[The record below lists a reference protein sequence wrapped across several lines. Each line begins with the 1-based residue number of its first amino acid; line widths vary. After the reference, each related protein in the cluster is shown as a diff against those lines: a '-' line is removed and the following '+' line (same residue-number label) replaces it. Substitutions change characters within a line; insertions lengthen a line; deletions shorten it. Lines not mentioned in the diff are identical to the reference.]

1 MPAQVPGAKNAKGF
15 PAGKQQVQGHLTL
28 IDPATGKLQPVD
40 DVSLQILRQWR
51 SGNSVISMKDGSY
64 GLGNV
69 APGVYSVIAR
79 GQNAFAA
86 FSVNLHAD
94 SGVHDSTKSAIDL
107 IIAAVPTSNMPQ
119 TKKLLKQT
127 QPTGF
132 DTRETGSPTALVNDK
147 QDGDV
152 RLLLSSY
159 QKAELT
165 DDSRLT
171 GRIHRL
177 DPVTG
182 KDLPIIN
189 STVYLLRNDHIVGR
203 EKLNRNGTFSMK
215 FIRPAAYSLV
225 ASGEDGFLAISVD
238 VVPHKNAA
246 RRNGAPTPV
255 RFQEQV
261 VQDDQVIDEFGVE
274 AAFIPVELL
283 QEEELVQEEGV
294 PVIITQGGGAGF
306 VGGAGG
312 GSAGGGWHPFWS
324 GRESGCCWRT
334 TTMMTEL
341 KRVPGGLR
349 FVPDGLAINLALI
362 SGRWLRPSP
371 FLLRWIQQC
380 AEVQGQRTAIW
391 RTITDITATIFGCPR
406 PRSLLNRQKHQSPLW
421 KDVWTQCQIGG
432 NIRTH
437 VGPLRG

>member
-1 MPAQVPGAKNAKGF
+1 MRKPFSFSDTMTHACAFALVMCSWAAAQQQQQQPITLPSDPVVQDEYEPGEPAVPAQAPGKKNAKGF
-15 PAGKQQVQGHLTL
+15 PTGNQNVRGHLAL

-40 DVSLQILRQWR
+40 DVRLQILRQWR
-51 SGNSVISMKDGSY
+51 SGNSVMSTKDGSY

-79 GQNAFAA
+79 GPNAFAA

-94 SGVHDSTKSAIDL
+94 SGVHDSTKSPIDL

-119 TKKLLKQT
+119 TKKLLEQT

-132 DTRETGSPTALVNDK
+132 ETRKPVELAGVVNGR

-159 QKAELT
+159 QTAELT

-189 STVYLLRNDHIVGR
+189 STVYLLRNDHVVGR
-203 EKLNRNGTFSMK
+203 EKLNRDGTFSMK

-238 VVPHKNAA
+238 VVPHKNGA
-246 RRNGAPTPV
+246 RRKGAPTPV

-261 VQDDQVIDEFGVE
+261 VQEGDVIDEFGVE
-274 AAFIPVELL
+274 AAFVPVELL
-283 QEEELVQEEGV
+283 QEEEVVQEEGV
-294 PVIITQGGGAGF
+294 PVIITQGGAGF

-312 GSAGGGWHPFWS
+312 GSAGGGLAS
-324 GRESGCCWRT
+324 VLVGTGIGVLLATDDDDDRAQAS
-334 TTMMTEL
+334 
-341 KRVPGGLR
+341 PG
-349 FVPDGLAINLALI
+349 
-362 SGRWLRPSP
+362 SP
-371 FLLRWIQQC
+371 
-380 AEVQGQRTAIW
+380 
-391 RTITDITATIFGCPR
+391 
-406 PRSLLNRQKHQSPLW
+406 
-421 KDVWTQCQIGG
+421 
-432 NIRTH
+432 
-437 VGPLRG
+437 